1 MNIRIICVG
10 KLKEKYWKDAVAEY
24 SKRMTAYGKISF
36 EEIKESPGDDII
48 EEGRDILARIKKDEY
63 VITLEIKGKP
73 MSSLELAK
81 RIEELGIRRQSRIC
95 FVTPRPCLRIYSSDF
110 SWCASR
116 SWRDSWIASPI
127 WGRRRVLT
135 IRSSS
140 VREGQER
147 LILSPSSTI
156 VPRNSS
162 HRETDSRSRGCP
174 KIPG

>member
-81 RIEELGIRRQSRIC
+81 RIEELGIRGQS
-95 FVTPRPCLRIYSSDF
+95 
-110 SWCASR
+110 
-116 SWRDSWIASPI
+116 
-127 WGRRRVLT
+127 
-135 IRSSS
+135 
-140 VREGQER
+140 
-147 LILSPSSTI
+147 SPSSPWT
-156 VPRNSS
+156 R
-162 HRETDSRSRGCP
+162 
-174 KIPG
+174 